1 MQGGTQRSRVPP
13 FDYPKIHIHQEF
25 TFGVGEN
32 TTLGSSLAWNHLGGG
47 TFVCRAGEGTFRL
60 GFETWAIL
68 VTAPFGMGLG
78 KNGST
83 SALGAT
89 P

>member
-1 MQGGTQRSRVPP
+1 MGLNGAGFHPLNSPRSHTPGVLLLGKAPP
-13 FDYPKIHIHQEF
+13 WVQVYPGIILE
-25 TFGVGEN
+25 
-32 TTLGSSLAWNHLGGG
+32 G

-60 GFETWAIL
+60 VFETWAIL